1 MSTVRKYAG
10 LPDLD
15 LATDIYETPELIDDN
30 STHANQTPTTVRSI
44 SPASSHGENAGIDR
58 HRLDADEARNRFLP
72 SDQRDQNLAGRIS
85 TKRKSYRSA
94 SRRRRKDAPNINGVI
109 NGVEVSS
116 DDEEESLERKLARIR
131 KEVEEVKSEFE
142 RRKEG
147 AGDSKP
153 HPNDE
158 SDSIENISQ
167 VLEGV
172 GPVTSDVEKT
182 AARRLMKAL
191 SSASRTN
198 GAAED
203 RESKQPTQSNGTGSA
218 FTINYTPHYQEG
230 NTLAKVSDFDSRLAL
245 IETALG
251 LGATPLPTQDG
262 STTRAMIPTL
272 NSLDRQLETLATST
286 DASLDKLSRRVR
298 HLTVDA
304 EKLERARKA
313 AREAD
318 ESSDGETQPGGP
330 PEADDHDSMSK
341 INALYGTLP
350 TIESLAPL
358 LPAVLDRLRSL
369 RALHA
374 DAAAASQ
381 TLSKVESRQ
390 QDMKIELQS
399 WTEGLEK
406 VESAMAKG
414 EQTMKGNTETIE
426 GWVKELEERTRKIG

>member
-1 MSTVRKYAG
+1 M
-10 LPDLD
+10 
-15 LATDIYETPELIDDN
+15 
-30 STHANQTPTTVRSI
+30 
-44 SPASSHGENAGIDR
+44 
-58 HRLDADEARNRFLP
+58 
-72 SDQRDQNLAGRIS
+72 
-85 TKRKSYRSA
+85 
-94 SRRRRKDAPNINGVI
+94 I